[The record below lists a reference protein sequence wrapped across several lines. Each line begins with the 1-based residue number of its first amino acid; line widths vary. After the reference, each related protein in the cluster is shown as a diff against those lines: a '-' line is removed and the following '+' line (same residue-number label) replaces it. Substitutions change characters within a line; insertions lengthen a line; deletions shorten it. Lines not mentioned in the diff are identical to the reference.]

1 MAGRKHT
8 VLGIDTGGTFTD
20 GVILDMES
28 GTVLVKSKALT
39 TKNDLST
46 GIGMCIDQCISQM
59 PEDFDASDIKQ
70 VNLSTTLATNAVVEG
85 KKSRVGLIVSNAHDL
100 KWKMDVDMRCDVSGR
115 MELDGEEK
123 EPLDYDEIA
132 EAAKS
137 MYGNIDSLVVSGYA
151 SVRNPAHEDKIKEIA
166 SRYLDVPVICAH
178 ELTLALGFN
187 ERTLTAVLNAHLLPV
202 IDLLVRKTAKSLE
215 NKQIYAPVYFMKGD
229 GVMISE
235 SQALRRPVE
244 TVLSGPAASVNGG
257 AVLTGAEDAFV
268 IDIGGTT
275 LDVASMEKGSVAI
288 NNEGSTVG
296 GWQTRIRAA
305 DIFTTGLGGDSRM
318 HINGEQISFGPEK
331 SMPVCYIGDKYPG
344 FIEEVERYAG
354 GKKMF

>member
-1 MAGRKHT
+1 
-8 VLGIDTGGTFTD
+8 
-20 GVILDMES
+20 
-28 GTVLVKSKALT
+28 
-39 TKNDLST
+39 
-46 GIGMCIDQCISQM
+46 M

-137 MYGNIDSLVVSGYA
+137 MYGNIDSLVVSGYV

-215 NKQIYAPVYFMKGD
+215 NKQIDAPVYFMKGD

-235 SQALRRPVE
+235 SQALMRPVE

-268 IDIGGTT
+268 IDDIGGTT
-275 LDVASMEKGSVAI
+275 LDVASMEKGSVAV
-288 NNEGSTVG
+288 NNEGFTVG

-305 DIFTTGLGGDSRM
+305 EIFTT
-318 HINGEQISFGPEK
+318 
-331 SMPVCYIGDKYPG
+331 
-344 FIEEVERYAG
+344 
-354 GKKMF
+354 